1 MNTPQTPEEAYGMRL
16 AEAVRFLK
24 AHRDSQQPG
33 MTPLVPVSDDYS
45 REGMWREEAESMRR
59 NPMEMV
65 IYYEIRE
72 IGWEAYAEGGLPMMR
87 KSMNAMSDILGEEL
101 EGYGEGA
108 VDAKWNGIGVGNSV
122 WLA

>member
-1 MNTPQTPEEAYGMRL
+1 MHTPKTPEQAYGMRL
-16 AEAVRFLK
+16 AEAVQSLK
-24 AHRDSQQPG
+24 AHRDSQKPG
-33 MTPLVPVSDDYS
+33 TSPLVPTSHDYS
-45 REGMWREEAESMRR
+45 REGLRREEAEGMRR
-59 NPMEMV
+59 NPMESV

-72 IGWEAYAEGGLPMMR
+72 IGWEAYAEGGLNLMR